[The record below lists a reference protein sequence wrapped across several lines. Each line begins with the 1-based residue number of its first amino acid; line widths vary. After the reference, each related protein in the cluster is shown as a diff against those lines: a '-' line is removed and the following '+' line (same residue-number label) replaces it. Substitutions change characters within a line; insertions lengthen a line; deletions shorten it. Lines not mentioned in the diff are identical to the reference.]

1 METDH
6 MEEDA
11 PFVPAT
17 QPPNFA
23 TTTATTATT
32 ATTTATTAT
41 TATTNATT
49 ATTATTN
56 NRGLQ
61 ASIHFGNNTSNTT
74 AAKAKAQAIKAAQQL
89 ADLATKIDSKAAHSA
104 LSDLVTSLAYW
115 SPLEIT
121 ASLITKAV
129 KDGLQAATPK
139 AAPETSQKESLRIS
153 PTAPGP
159 SYAAIARSGLAK
171 PTPPQS
177 ASTKTTPLRLNKE
190 LLIKPGDL
198 PPALQN
204 RTPAQIVQAIQ
215 TTTRDSHA
223 KGIRTLPSSRV
234 VLTLDSPE
242 AKKRYEAQDD

>member
-1 METDH
+1 

-11 PFVPAT
+11 PFIPAT

-32 ATTTATTAT
+32 T
-41 TATTNATT
+41 TTNATT
-49 ATTATTN
+49 ATTN
-56 NRGLQ
+56 SRGLQ
-61 ASIHFGNNTSNTT
+61 ASTHNGNSTSNTT
-74 AAKAKAQAIKAAQQL
+74 VAKAKAQAIKAAQQL
-89 ADLATKIDSKAAHSA
+89 ADLATKIDPKAAHSA

-115 SPLEIT
+115 SPLELT
-121 ASLITKAV
+121 VSLITKAV
-129 KDGLQAATPK
+129 KDGLQAATPRP
-139 AAPETSQKESLRIS
+139 ALETSRKDSSRNS
-153 PTAPGP
+153 PTTPGP
-159 SYAAIARSGLAK
+159 SYTAIARSGLAK
-171 PTPPQS
+171 PNTFQS

-215 TTTRDSHA
+215 TTTRDSHV
-223 KGIRTLPSSRV
+223 KGIRTLPSGGV

-242 AKKRYEAQDD
+242 AKK